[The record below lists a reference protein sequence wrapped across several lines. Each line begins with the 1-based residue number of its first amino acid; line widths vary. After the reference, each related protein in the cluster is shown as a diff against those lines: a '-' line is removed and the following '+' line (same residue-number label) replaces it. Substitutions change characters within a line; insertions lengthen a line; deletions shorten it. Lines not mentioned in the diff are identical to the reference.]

1 MASILSRLNS
11 AQRQAYTFFQGG
23 VARGWSANET
33 LRRYADVAGSIRRS
47 AGLDLF
53 RYIAGTEKAGQTISH
68 IRKDFYPTLE
78 TIPYSRTDIRSNY
91 SYNVRLDL
99 VNSESG
105 ERFSKNITVT
115 SSRNMRINEIEAA
128 ARDAFYSPDAGRED
142 TNVEIVASV
151 IESARRRANEIYNE
165 E

>member
-23 VARGWSANET
+23 VTRGWSANET
-33 LRRYADVAGSIRRS
+33 LRRYADIQGSIRRS

-53 RYIAGTEKAGQTISH
+53 RYISGTEKAGQVISH
-68 IRKDFYPTLE
+68 IRKDYYPALTS
-78 TIPYSRTDIRSNY
+78 IPYSRTDIRKNY

-99 VNSESG
+99 YSEESG

-115 SSRNMRINEIEAA
+115 SDKNMRIKDIESA
-128 ARDAFYSPDAGRED
+128 ARDAFYSPEADREG
-142 TNVEIVASV
+142 TNAEILGVV
-151 IESARRRANEIYNE
+151 IESACRRAAELDYGE
-165 E
+165 